1 MDTLQFEAVKMALK
15 QNKDGYVLT
24 MSIHPDEIPDDL
36 MRDFV
41 GSRYQ
46 VVMVRLGDDE
56 MPLDRRDYDGD
67 RAVKL
72 AGVLCREKSFKSSWF
87 KTTRSLILMR
97 LRPPNGCGARLVF
110 NPVLSLKP
118 IKTPGQFLLKLTRT
132 TFHGKEINPL
142 LGLSPGRVCQA
153 VEEAGKETPGVIT
166 RSGCSQDHP

>member
-72 AGVLCREKSFKSSWF
+72 AGVLCREKEVQEFLVQNNEIFDLNETEATEGLRGKVGIQSRSELKTNQDARAVLAQINKDYLSW
-87 KTTRSLILMR
+87 KR
-97 LRPPNGCGARLVF
+97 N
-110 NPVLSLKP
+110 
-118 IKTPGQFLLKLTRT
+118 
-132 TFHGKEINPL
+132 
-142 LGLSPGRVCQA
+142 
-153 VEEAGKETPGVIT
+153 
-166 RSGCSQDHP
+166 

>member
-1 MDTLQFEAVKMALK
+1 MDTLQFEAAKMALK

-56 MPLDRRDYDGD
+56 MPLDRRDHDGD

-72 AGVLCREKSFKSSWF
+72 AGVLCREKEFQEFLVQNNEIFDLNEAEATEWLRGKVGIQSRSELKTNQDARAVLAQINKDYLSW
-87 KTTRSLILMR
+87 KR
-97 LRPPNGCGARLVF
+97 N
-110 NPVLSLKP
+110 
-118 IKTPGQFLLKLTRT
+118 
-132 TFHGKEINPL
+132 
-142 LGLSPGRVCQA
+142 
-153 VEEAGKETPGVIT
+153 
-166 RSGCSQDHP
+166 

>member
-72 AGVLCREKSFKSSWF
+72 AGVLCREKEFQEFLVQNNEIFDLNETEATEWLRGKVGIQSRSELKTNQDARAVLAQINKDYLSW
-87 KTTRSLILMR
+87 KR
-97 LRPPNGCGARLVF
+97 N
-110 NPVLSLKP
+110 
-118 IKTPGQFLLKLTRT
+118 
-132 TFHGKEINPL
+132 
-142 LGLSPGRVCQA
+142 
-153 VEEAGKETPGVIT
+153 
-166 RSGCSQDHP
+166 

>member
-41 GSRYQ
+41 VSRYQ
-46 VVMVRLGDDE
+46 VVIVRLGDDE

-72 AGVLCREKSFKSSWF
+72 AGVLCREKEFQEFLVQNNEIFDLNEAEATEWLRGKVCIQSRSELKTNQDARAVLAQINKDYLSW
-87 KTTRSLILMR
+87 KR
-97 LRPPNGCGARLVF
+97 N
-110 NPVLSLKP
+110 
-118 IKTPGQFLLKLTRT
+118 
-132 TFHGKEINPL
+132 
-142 LGLSPGRVCQA
+142 
-153 VEEAGKETPGVIT
+153 
-166 RSGCSQDHP
+166 

>member
-72 AGVLCREKSFKSSWF
+72 AGVLCREKEFQEFLVQNNEIFDLNEAEATEWLRGKVGIQSRSEL
-87 KTTRSLILMR
+87 KT
-97 LRPPNGCGARLVF
+97 NQGARA
-110 NPVLSLKP
+110 VLA
-118 IKTPGQFLLKLTRT
+118 Q
-132 TFHGKEINPL
+132 INKDY
-142 LGLSPGRVCQA
+142 LSWKRN
-153 VEEAGKETPGVIT
+153 
-166 RSGCSQDHP
+166 

>member
-1 MDTLQFEAVKMALK
+1 METLQFEAVKMALK

-72 AGVLCREKSFKSSWF
+72 AGVLCREKEFQEFLVQNNEIFDLNETEATEWLRCKVGIQSRSELKTNQDARALLAQINKDYLSW
-87 KTTRSLILMR
+87 KR
-97 LRPPNGCGARLVF
+97 N
-110 NPVLSLKP
+110 
-118 IKTPGQFLLKLTRT
+118 
-132 TFHGKEINPL
+132 
-142 LGLSPGRVCQA
+142 
-153 VEEAGKETPGVIT
+153 
-166 RSGCSQDHP
+166 